1 MGRQANLSSAVINF
15 AKFREERL
23 VHGVELTQEVD
34 ALAAKKQ
41 QAEDENERLV
51 NELRAATA
59 VREQEAPEEARLKAE
74 NEGLA
79 TTVQE
84 AFNQQTAVHEDSLR
98 LKQELEPIRPRVS
111 PGRGGSAPRARGAC
125 IVPRKAQRC
134 STPGSEI
141 GPRTQ
146 AHPLAARYCCPRTH
160 QWSAAGSCCARRL
173 VTRPQQGG

>member
-1 MGRQANLSSAVINF
+1 MNDLIKPESKRLRRHISAVINF

-34 ALAAKKQ
+34 TLAAKKQ

-59 VREQEAPEEARLKAE
+59 VREQEAPEESRLKGE

-98 LKQELEPIRPRVS
+98 LKQELE
-111 PGRGGSAPRARGAC
+111 GN
-125 IVPRKAQRC
+125 
-134 STPGSEI
+134 
-141 GPRTQ
+141 
-146 AHPLAARYCCPRTH
+146 L
-160 QWSAAGSCCARRL
+160 
-173 VTRPQQGG
+173 